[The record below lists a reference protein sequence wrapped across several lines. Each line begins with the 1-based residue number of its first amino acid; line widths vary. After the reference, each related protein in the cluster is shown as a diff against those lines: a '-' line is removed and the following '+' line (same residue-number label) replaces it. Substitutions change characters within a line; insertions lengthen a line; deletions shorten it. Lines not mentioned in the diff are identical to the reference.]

1 MKKWLF
7 IFLFAV
13 AAGSIYLFLSAKSPV
28 EKVITIKANISA
40 ANRCFLDTASW
51 GKWWPRQYTYRIRGL
66 FYNEVRLSIPGWGKG
81 ERPVSLRI
89 VQLSQDSIL
98 LGWDGGLPAD
108 ARAGMDTILKAF
120 RSFVEDT
127 RNIYGFRFLK
137 TISKDSTLI
146 TLTSIEGSYP
156 STDYIYRKIDTLSAY
171 AASGGANVINYPMMN
186 VTGLGAGR
194 FRIMIALS
202 LDKTLEQAGRI
213 VIKRFVPW
221 KMIEGE
227 VKGGDSCVSR
237 ALQQLYY
244 FRDDQRLS
252 IMALPFQSLVTDR
265 RKEQDSTKW
274 VTKVCAPIS

>member
-1 MKKWLF
+1 MKKWLL
-7 IFLFAV
+7 IFFLAV
-13 AAGSIYLFLSAKSPV
+13 AAGSIYLFLSAKTPV
-28 EKVITIKANISA
+28 EKVIAIKASISA

-51 GKWWPRQYTYRIRGL
+51 RKWWPRQYAYRIRGI
-66 FYNEVRLSIPGWGKG
+66 FYNEVRFSFPGRG
-81 ERPVSLRI
+81 EGEQPVSLRI
-89 VQLSQDSIL
+89 AQVSQDTVL
-98 LGWDGGLPAD
+98 LGWEGALPAD
-108 ARAGMDTILKAF
+108 VRVEMDTVMKAF
-120 RSFVEDT
+120 RSFVEDN
-127 RNIYGFRFLK
+127 RNIYGVRFLK
-137 TISKDSTLI
+137 TMSKDSTLI
-146 TLTSIEGSYP
+146 TLSSVEASYP

-171 AASGGANVINYPMMN
+171 AASRGAKVINYPMMN
-186 VTGLGAGR
+186 ITGLEAGR

-202 LDKTLEQAGRI
+202 LDKTLAQDGRI

-227 VKGGDSCVSR
+227 VKGGDSSVNR
-237 ALQQLYY
+237 ALQQLYN